1 MVDCQ
6 RDTEYGTADAP
17 SADVDALAAP
27 AERPASAPVPCP
39 KARSA
44 GPVALPKELIDNLPY
59 LGMMLLGSAIF
70 PAGLRGS
77 PWGWALAGL
86 YFAYGVAGAFWIM
99 LFLCPYCH
107 FYDTRLCPC
116 GYGRIAA
123 KLRPRKDT
131 SLFARQFRRHIPVIV
146 PLWIIP
152 VVVAGG
158 VLAIGRFGWVLLVL
172 LIAFI
177 VVSFVVLPLVSTRY
191 GCASCP
197 QRDMCPWMERRR
209 ARS

>member
-1 MVDCQ
+1 
-6 RDTEYGTADAP
+6 
-17 SADVDALAAP
+17 
-27 AERPASAPVPCP
+27 
-39 KARSA
+39 
-44 GPVALPKELIDNLPY
+44 VALPKQLIDNLPY

-86 YFAYGVAGAFWIM
+86 YFAS
-99 LFLCPYCH
+99 
-107 FYDTRLCPC
+107 RLCPC